1 MEGLP
6 KRGDAI
12 SFWLELRARAAEDFT
27 KDVGFTSGN
36 IGLTHNTPLPDD
48 GSPGYKCPCFYPD
61 VDPED
66 EWGTCACGH
75 HGEVKMSM
83 MMTGS
88 APSGSLIK

>member
-1 MEGLP
+1 MP
-6 KRGDAI
+6 ATV
-12 SFWLELRARAAEDFT
+12 EDFT

-75 HGEVKMSM
+75 HGEDEHNDDGEC
-83 MMTGS
+83 T
-88 APSGSLIK
+88 IWITD